1 MPPLVGNLQ
10 SVNQMPIFQSVALR
24 ESAVFLPRLERG
36 THVCGGEPFFFGSA
50 WRTRGDGPEY
60 TMDQRFAEQVPPH
73 AWGWSSTEERSP
85 SPGTVNGVLIST
97 FQGAAKKC
105 LGGAFFT

>member
-36 THVCGGEPFFFGSA
+36 THVCGGEPFFLA
-50 WRTRGDGPEY
+50 QRGTG
-60 TMDQRFAEQVPPH
+60 VPPH
-73 AWGWSSTEERSP
+73 AWGWTRQMRCAGSRIVGSP
-85 SPGTVNGVLIST
+85 ARVEMDR
-97 FQGAAKKC
+97 
-105 LGGAFFT
+105 